1 MYFFYIIQLLP
12 GKQVIFFDFGTQN
25 IKLGRISNQTRT
37 NLEFD
42 RKCRIQNLNLR
53 SNFASKFEFV

>member
-37 NLEFD
+37 NSEFD
-42 RKCRIQNLNLR
+42 RKCRIQNSNLR
-53 SNFASKFEFV
+53 

>member
-12 GKQVIFFDFGTQN
+12 AKQVFFFDFGTQN

-37 NLEFD
+37 NSEFD
-42 RKCRIQNLNLR
+42 RKCQIRNSDSRSNLNYKL
-53 SNFASKFEFV
+53 EFD